1 MKTEKYKE
9 KLIELVNKCNDE
21 RLLRC
26 GLVYFATLN
35 DLQIIFCENDIV
47 ITEKEKRNEIP
58 DRIS

>member
-47 ITEKEKRNEIP
+47 ITEKEKEK
-58 DRIS
+58 